1 MKSNIEDF
9 AEYGSASGSRE
20 IRPKLALCYSGC
32 HRRGGVERVVF
43 EVARHLHENWRTS
56 VVAHEVPPPGE
67 LPADVEMLQ
76 LSGKIL
82 PFGLGMRQTRAK
94 AQEIVD
100 GGGFDVVAGFGVQSP
115 RESVVWIQSVHAAW
129 WDLCRRR
136 RRGWL
141 RWQQRLNPFHH
152 IVLKMEEELLRRRR
166 YRRLIAL
173 SPAVR
178 DDLNRFYGVPA
189 SDVDVLPNGFHPAE
203 FQSGVRVRHRL
214 EQRRR
219 FGIPSAAWVVLF
231 VANEWERKGLLPLME
246 AVAQMK
252 DSSVHLVAAGRLPA
266 GFIMHCA
273 SKLGIQDRV
282 HMVGQTSHVNE
293 CFGMADVFALPTIY
307 EAWGMVIIEAL
318 ACGLPVLTSQTAGA
332 SVAIQPGVNGY
343 LLANPEQSQA
353 VAEGLRKL
361 RSGLHAPPGL
371 IEETAS
377 PYTWERLLR
386 QYAAILRRNIS

>member
-9 AEYGSASGSRE
+9 AEFGPPTDAAE

-56 VVAHEVPPPGE
+56 VVAHDLPAPGE
-67 LPADVEMLQ
+67 LPADVEMLR
-76 LSGKIL
+76 LSGKVL
-82 PFGLGMRQTRAK
+82 PLGLGMRHTRAK
-94 AQEIVD
+94 SQAIVD
-100 GGGFDVVAGFGVQSP
+100 GGGFDVVAGFGVQAP
-115 RESVVWIQSVHAAW
+115 CDSVVWMQSVHAAW
-129 WDLCRRR
+129 WDLCTRR

-141 RWQQRLNPFHH
+141 RWRQRLNPFHP
-152 IVLKMEEELLRRRR
+152 IVLKMEDELLRQRR

-178 DDLNRFYGVPA
+178 DDLHRFYGVPA

-203 FQSGVRVRHRL
+203 FHPGVRVRHRL

-219 FGIPSAAWVVLF
+219 FGIPSTAWVVLF
-231 VANEWERKGLLPLME
+231 VANEWERKGLIPLLE
-246 AVAQMK
+246 AVARLK

-266 GFIMHCA
+266 EYILHLA
-273 SKLGIQDRV
+273 SRLGIQARV

-293 CFGMADVFALPTIY
+293 CFGMADAFALPTLY

-318 ACGLPVLTSQTAGA
+318 ACGLPVLTSQAAGA
-332 SVAIQPGVNGY
+332 SEAIQPGVNGC
-343 LLANPEQSQA
+343 LLENPEEAEA
-353 VAEGLRKL
+353 VADGLRQL
-361 RSGLHAPPGL
+361 RSGLHVLPGA
-371 IEETAS
+371 IAETAA
-377 PYTWERLLR
+377 PYAWERLLR
-386 QYAAILRRNIS
+386 QYAAILRRNVF

>member
-9 AEYGSASGSRE
+9 EEFNSPTGARGA
-20 IRPKLALCYSGC
+20 RPKLALCYSGC

-56 VVAHEVPPPGE
+56 VVAHELPTAGE

-100 GGGFDVVAGFGVQSP
+100 GGGFDVVAGFGVQAP
-115 RESVVWIQSVHAAW
+115 RESVVWMQSVHAAW

-141 RWQQRLNPFHH
+141 RLRQRLNPFHH
-152 IVLKMEEELLRRRR
+152 IVLKMEDELLRQRR

-178 DDLNRFYGVPA
+178 DDLHRYYGVPA
-189 SDVDVLPNGFHPAE
+189 SDVDVLPNGFHPTE
-203 FQSGVRVRHRL
+203 FHPGVRVRHRL

-231 VANEWERKGLLPLME
+231 VANEWERKGLLPLLE
-246 AVAQMK
+246 AVAQLK

-266 GFIMHCA
+266 GFIMHTA
-273 SKLGIQDRV
+273 SRLGIQERV

-293 CFGMADVFALPTIY
+293 CFGMADAFALPTLY

-332 SVAIQPGVNGY
+332 SVAIQPGVNGC
-343 LLANPEQSQA
+343 LLENPEESEA
-353 VAEGLRKL
+353 VADGLRKL
-361 RSGLHAPPGL
+361 RSGLHVPSGAIAQTAAPY
-371 IEETAS
+371 A
-377 PYTWERLLR
+377 WERLLR